1 MRRSI
6 FISMLV
12 LLSVLLAGC
21 GSAST
26 PDGGGGNA
34 SSQEV
39 NIAVSTSP
47 NPPMMGDIEL
57 VLAIT
62 DAYGN
67 PIEGARV
74 DVSAD
79 HTDMTGMTMSGPAT
93 DQGGGRYAITAN
105 FSMSGNWKLTVYV
118 RSDGLDYQEDI
129 QLKIQ

>member
-21 GSAST
+21 GNAST

-34 SSQEV
+34 PSQEV

-62 DAYGN
+62 DADGN
-67 PIEGARV
+67 PLEGARV

-118 RSDGLDYQEDI
+118 RKDGLDYKEDI

>member
-26 PDGGGGNA
+26 PDGGSGNV

-39 NIAVSTSP
+39 NIAVST
-47 NPPMMGDIEL
+47 NPDPATMGDIEL
-57 VLAIT
+57 VLTIT
-62 DAYGN
+62 DADGTS
-67 PIEGARV
+67 IEGARV
-74 DVSAD
+74 DVSAN

-93 DQGGGRYAITAN
+93 DQGSGRYAITAN

-118 RSDGLDYQEDI
+118 RSNGLDYQEDI
-129 QLKIQ
+129 QFKIQ